1 MTTALWIVLVIFAW
15 PIVIVLGI
23 VIALVCANYADAHP
37 NKGNKSAGR
46 RKGKPTRNRF
56 RSPIK
61 LVKK

>member
-1 MTTALWIVLVIFAW
+1 MVIFAW

-23 VIALVCANYADAHP
+23 VIALVCTNYADAHP

-46 RKGKPTRNRF
+46 QKGKPTRNRF